1 MCLCEYSL
9 PGSQRF
15 WYNDNMKKI
24 IKGALIVVGV
34 LLIFNGLIN
43 ISDNGMVLSYDITT
57 ILAGIGFGL
66 VVVLMNSQK

>member
-1 MCLCEYSL
+1 
-9 PGSQRF
+9 
-15 WYNDNMKKI
+15 MKKI